1 MQDVEH
7 NKFKKMEALYGLSI
21 LLALALVVMP
31 SLFGFFIEE
40 PDQRAGTLAEEL
52 THFLADYHAE
62 RGSWPLES
70 GNELDLT
77 SLGSRPAVA
86 SNTGFDPLAGANGL
100 APLVEEVPLDPWGRP
115 FRAYLLGGGR
125 AVAVVSAGPDGI
137 LDTNIDRLWSRRD
150 FPHAFDGDDTGSIL
164 TLVSDGGSE

>member
-115 FRAYLLGGGR
+115 FRAYLLGGG
-125 AVAVVSAGPDGI
+125 GPWP
-137 LDTNIDRLWSRRD
+137 LSRPD
-150 FPHAFDGDDTGSIL
+150 PTAFWTPTSTGCGVGAISR
-164 TLVSDGGSE
+164 TPSTATTREAS